1 MGQTQEPPWLEKDIE
16 RLIIYRDE
24 WLQSLGSL
32 DWNAIY
38 ETEYYYSKTHI
49 LQGFLQLIGELL
61 SC

>member
-1 MGQTQEPPWLEKDIE
+1 MGQTQEPPQLE
-16 RLIIYRDE
+16 RLIVYRNE

-32 DWNAIY
+32 DWNEAY
-38 ETEYYYSKTHI
+38 ETEQYYSKTHI